1 MQNIIIENWKPIIGY
16 EFLYE
21 VSDLG
26 RIRTIPKKGFN
37 KQVIRKTGKD
47 IRTGYLIVQL
57 RKNNV
62 SKTIRIHSIVVEAF
76 LKIKTTRKL
85 VCNHINGI
93 KTDNRLV
100 NLEAISQKENV
111 RHAMKLGLTKN
122 PIKDERHN
130 SKIKEKDFD
139 LLKRYFDEGKTSK
152 EISKIFNVNP
162 TTISRIKKGKR
173 RVYLFNDD
181 IC

>member
-1 MQNIIIENWKPIIGY
+1 MQDIIIENWKPVIGY

-26 RIRTIPKKGFN
+26 KIRTVPKKGFN
-37 KQVIRKTGKD
+37 KQIIRKTRKD
-47 IRTGYLIVQL
+47 IRTGYLVIQL

-62 SKTIRIHSIVVEAF
+62 SKTIRIHSIVIETF
-76 LKIKTTRKL
+76 LGIKTTRKL

-93 KTDNRLV
+93 KTDNRLI
-100 NLEAISQKENV
+100 NLETISQKENV
-111 RHAMKLGLTKN
+111 RHAIKLGLTKI
-122 PIKDERHN
+122 PIKDERPN

-139 LLKRYFDEGKTSK
+139 LLKKYFDEGKTSK

-162 TTISRIKKGKR
+162 TTISRIRKGKR